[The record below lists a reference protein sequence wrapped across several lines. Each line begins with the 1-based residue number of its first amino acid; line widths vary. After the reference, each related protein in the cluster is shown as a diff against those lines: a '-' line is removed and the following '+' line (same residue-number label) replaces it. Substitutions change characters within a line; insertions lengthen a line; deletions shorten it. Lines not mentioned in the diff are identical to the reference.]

1 MRESGEAGLRDMCA
15 ERKKERERERG
26 SEKIAALRL
35 EGSQHKAGL

>member
-1 MRESGEAGLRDMCA
+1 MGESGEAGLRDVCR
-15 ERKKERERERG
+15 EKEREGERG

>member
-1 MRESGEAGLRDMCA
+1 MGESGEAGLRDVCR
-15 ERKKERERERG
+15 EKEREGERERG